1 MKRRSTAGVIALCG
15 LLGALAIVIMLM
27 AEIIPAATF
36 CCPVLVLFLMI
47 PVISECGGK
56 WALVWYAAVSILSLV
71 FTLANPEATLIYLF
85 LGYYPLLR
93 KYINRLPFLPL
104 RLAVKLLLFNAAIAA
119 AYSILLF
126 VLKLPDLI
134 SDLQEAGKWMLLFG
148 IVLANVCFFLTDYVL
163 GRFEVYYA
171 VKLRKKLKLK

>member
-1 MKRRSTAGVIALCG
+1 MKRRSLAGVVALCG

-27 AEIIPAATF
+27 ADIIPAATF

-47 PVISECGGK
+47 PVISECGNR
-56 WALVWYAAVSILSLV
+56 WALVWYASVSILSLIMT
-71 FTLANPEATLIYLF
+71 FANPEATLIYLF

-93 KYINRLPFLPL
+93 KYINRISMLPI
-104 RLAVKLLLFNAAIAA
+104 RIIIKLLLFNAAIAA

-134 SDLQEAGKWMLLFG
+134 SDLQEAGKWMLLLG
-148 IVLANVCFFLTDYVL
+148 IVLANICFFLTDYVL

-171 VKLRKKLKLK
+171 VRLRKKLRL

>member
-1 MKRRSTAGVIALCG
+1 MKRRSKAGVIARCG

-27 AEIIPAATF
+27 AGMIPAATF

-56 WALVWYAAVSILSLV
+56 WAIVWYAAVCVLSFVLT
-71 FTLANPEATLIYLF
+71 FANPEATLIYLF

-93 KYINRLPFLPL
+93 KYINRLPFLPI
-104 RLAVKLLLFNAAIAA
+104 RLATKLLLFNAAIAA

-126 VLKLPDLI
+126 VLKLPELI
-134 SDLQEAGKWMLLFG
+134 SDLAETGKWMLLSG
-148 IVLANVCFFLTDYVL
+148 IAVANVCFFLTDYVL
-163 GRFEVYYA
+163 GRFEIYYA
-171 VKLRKKLKLK
+171 VKLRKKLKF